1 MVASRLLEL
10 CIEHGMTPNLSK
22 NKTEV
27 LLSFRGHG
35 SRKQKKAF
43 FGPHA
48 SKSLPVVTE
57 YGTMHLPV
65 TTTYVILVDFFTT
78 HAINEMKSKDA

>member
-1 MVASRLLEL
+1 MDDLAICLQSQTGEEVVQKVGMVASRLLEL

-35 SRKQKKAF
+35 SRKQKKVF
-43 FGPHA
+43 
-48 SKSLPVVTE
+48 SVR
-57 YGTMHLPV
+57 MHRAVCQLLQSMV
-65 TTTYVILVDFFTT
+65 
-78 HAINEMKSKDA
+78 